1 MRRFLAPTLSLALA
15 LTAAPA
21 EAQLGKLKKLGS
33 DIAKEAGREAVGLP
47 PKKESSK
54 DTESS
59 PSGGKAPVDY
69 VLTAERTMIV
79 LAALAPLVEEARK
92 DAAVREMETSYKSRM
107 TALEKCA
114 TDAAKGLKTMNQ
126 AYLDNGGKITE
137 KQSAVMMR
145 YSNALQAGR
154 KREAA
159 FTMDTA
165 SVLTYELQMLMTGAK
180 CGPIPYRPA
189 ALIEAELARE
199 AASTGEVDEN
209 GPVKAKYEVPESARK
224 GLTTRQFGVMRERL
238 AIYALELTR
247 PGGSPS
253 SLNGFN
259 DAERGALDARAGDLK
274 AMAPF
279 FRDGMLRW
287 ATWGDLKSW

>member
-1 MRRFLAPTLSLALA
+1 MRRYLAPTLSLALA

-21 EAQLGKLKKLGS
+21 EAQLGKLKKLGG
-33 DIAKEAGREAVGLP
+33 DLAKEAGREAVGLP

-54 DTESS
+54 ETESS
-59 PSGGKAPVDY
+59 GAGKTPVDY
-69 VLTAERTMIV
+69 SLTPERTAIV

-92 DAAVREMETSYKSRM
+92 DAAVREVETTYKARM

-126 AYLDNGGKITE
+126 AYIDNGGKITE
-137 KQSAVMMR
+137 KQGAVMSR
-145 YSNALQAGR
+145 YADALQAGK

-159 FTMDTA
+159 FMMDT
-165 SVLTYELQMLMTGAK
+165 VNVYTYQLHALMTGAK

-189 ALIEAELARE
+189 VLIEAELARE

-224 GLTTRQFGVMRERL
+224 GLTTRQFGVMRERI

-253 SLNGFN
+253 SLSGFN
-259 DAERGALDARAGDLK
+259 DAERGALDARAADLK

-279 FRDGMLRW
+279 FRDGLLRW